1 MAIKLGVSLYSYQQS
16 QFFKELDLE
25 AQIREVGENLPGADG
40 IEIIDEM
47 SLRYPDPGD
56 AFVERWFGWM
66 ERYGTTPVT
75 MDVSFDV
82 LQFRD
87 HVMDHEECAERL
99 RHDLRLAKRLGFRNV
114 RVLSTCPLD
123 VMIRALPLAEQL
135 DIRLGKEIHQPM
147 PLEGAQV
154 QEILEYVAKT
164 GTRHLGLVPDFGIFG
179 TRPPRVI
186 LEQFQR
192 RGARAEACAASAEL
206 ALQLTAGQ
214 APFAAIDMSYHTA
227 GNLRSGYKRFL
238 VSGEC
243 EPEFRDAFAG
253 LKAITQ
259 ECVSQPNELDYTVVA
274 EALMLSRT
282 NPDLLRE
289 MAPHVVSIHGK
300 FNYMSEVPGAPG
312 TFEDFDIDY
321 ASPLKALQAG
331 GYDGYINTE
340 YEGQRY
346 FQDRT
351 RAEMMDEVDQV
362 RRHQSMLRRMLGL

>member
-25 AQIREVGENLPGADG
+25 AQIREVGENLPGANG
-40 IEIIDEM
+40 IEIVDEM
-47 SLRYPDPGD
+47 SLRYPDPG
-56 AFVERWFGWM
+56 AEFVERWFGWM
-66 ERYGTTPVT
+66 DRYQTVPVT

-147 PLEGAQV
+147 PLEGSQV
-154 QEILEYVAKT
+154 TEILEFVART
-164 GTRHLGLVPDFGIFG
+164 GTRHLGIVPDFGIFQ
-179 TRPPRVI
+179 TRPPQVI
-186 LEQFQR
+186 LDQFER
-192 RGARAEACAASAEL
+192 RGASPKACAASVEL
-206 ALQLTAGQ
+206 AEQLTAGQ

-227 GNLRSGYKRFL
+227 GNLRSGFKRYL
-238 VSGEC
+238 NSGEC
-243 EPEFRDAFAG
+243 EAEFRAAFSG
-253 LKAITQ
+253 ISAITQ
-259 ECVSQPNELDYTVVA
+259 ECVAQPCELDYTVVV

-282 NPDLLRE
+282 NPDLLRQ
-289 MAPHVVSIHGK
+289 MAPQVVSIHGK
-300 FNYMSEVPGAPG
+300 FNYMSEVPGSPG
-312 TFEDFDIDY
+312 TYEDAAMDY
-321 ASPLKALQAG
+321 CSPLQALQAG
-331 GYDGYINTE
+331 GFDGYINSE

-351 RAEMMDEVDQV
+351 RAEMMDEVEQV
-362 RRHQSMLRRMLGL
+362 RRHHEMLRRLLGV